1 MFTSRFTLCEKL
13 GVISFIFKLLIMKK
27 ITILFSLFFS
37 VIFLS
42 CDAQVKSNDVPIKDE
57 VKSYT
62 LENVVSDIAIPWGM
76 VWLPDGSM
84 LVTEK
89 SGILYQVKNGAKTE
103 VKNVPKVYNRGQGG
117 LLDIALH
124 PDYAKNGW
132 IYITYAAAE
141 GEGDGGNTKLIR
153 TKLQDGSLTQIESL
167 YKAAP
172 NSTKGQHFGSRIV
185 FDNEGY
191 LYFSVGE
198 RGDRIK
204 NPQDIT
210 RDCGKIYRLNDD
222 GSIPK
227 DNPFVGQSGAKEAIY
242 TYGNR
247 NPQGMAKHPETGEIW
262 SHEHGP
268 QGGDEIN
275 IAKKGANYGWS
286 VVTYGIDYDGT
297 TISTENKKPGIE
309 DPIFYWLPS
318 IAPSGM
324 AFVTGDRYPNWKG
337 HLVVGSLKF
346 QYLELVKLKGN
357 EVIERQKIATNI
369 GRVRNVA
376 QGPDGFIYIAVE
388 GKGIFKI
395 IPN

>member
-1 MFTSRFTLCEKL
+1 
-13 GVISFIFKLLIMKK
+13 MKK
-27 ITILFSLFFS
+27 YTIVYILFFS
-37 VIFLS
+37 VFFLS
-42 CDAQVKSNDVPIKDE
+42 CDAQVKSNDIPVRDE
-57 VKSYT
+57 VKNYT
-62 LENVVSDIAIPWGM
+62 LENVISDIQIPWGM
-76 VWLPDGSM
+76 TWLPDGSM

-89 SGILYQVKNGAKTE
+89 SGILYHVKNGTKTE
-103 VKNVPKVYNRGQGG
+103 VKNVPKVYSRGQGG

-132 IYITYAAAE
+132 IYITYAAEE
-141 GEGDGGNTKLIR
+141 GEGAGGNTKLIR
-153 TKLQDGSLTQIESL
+153 AKLQDGSLTQIELL
-167 YKAAP
+167 YKATP

-191 LYFSVGE
+191 LYFSIGE
-198 RGDRIK
+198 RGERIK
-204 NPQDIT
+204 NPQDVK

-227 DNPFVGQSGAKEAIY
+227 DNPFVGQAGAKEAIY

-262 SHEHGP
+262 AHEHGP

-324 AFVTGDRYPNWKG
+324 AFVTSDRYPDWKG
-337 HLVVGSLKF
+337 HLVIGSLKF
-346 QYLELVKLKGN
+346 QYLELVKLKGK
-357 EVIERQKIATNI
+357 EVIERQKIATDI
-369 GRVRNVA
+369 GRIRNVA

-388 GKGIFKI
+388 GKGILKI

>member
-1 MFTSRFTLCEKL
+1 
-13 GVISFIFKLLIMKK
+13 MKK
-27 ITILFSLFFS
+27 FALVYILFFS

-42 CDAQVKSNDVPIKDE
+42 CDAQVKSNDIPIKDE
-57 VKSYT
+57 VKNYT
-62 LENVVSDIAIPWGM
+62 LEKVVSDIPIPWGM

-89 SGILYQVKNGAKTE
+89 SGVLYHIINGTKTE

-141 GEGDGGNTKLIR
+141 GEGEGGNTKLIR

-167 YKAAP
+167 YKATP

-227 DNPFVGQSGAKEAIY
+227 DNPFVGQAGAKEAIY

-262 SHEHGP
+262 AHEHGP

-275 IAKKGANYGWS
+275 IIKKGANYGWS

-324 AFVTGDRYPNWKG
+324 AFVTSDRYPDWKG

-346 QYLELVKLKGN
+346 QYLELVKLKGK
-357 EVIERQKIATNI
+357 EVIERQKIATDI
-369 GRVRNVA
+369 GRIRNVA
-376 QGPDGFIYIAVE
+376 QGPDGYIYIAVE

>member
-1 MFTSRFTLCEKL
+1 
-13 GVISFIFKLLIMKK
+13 MKK
-27 ITILFSLFFS
+27 ITILFTLFFS

-42 CDAQVKSNDVPIKDE
+42 CDAQVKPNDISIKEE
-57 VKSYT
+57 VKNYT
-62 LENVVSDIAIPWGM
+62 LENVVSDIQIPWGM
-76 VWLPDGSM
+76 AWLPDGSM

-89 SGILYQVKNGAKTE
+89 SGILYQVKNGIKTE
-103 VKNVPKVYNRGQGG
+103 VKNMPKVYNRGQGG
-117 LLDIALH
+117 LLDIVLH

-132 IYITYAAAE
+132 IYMTYASDE

-153 TKLQDGSLTQIESL
+153 AKLQEGSLTQIESL
-167 YKAAP
+167 YKATP

-185 FDNEGY
+185 FDNEGF
-191 LYFSVGE
+191 LYFSIGE
-198 RGDRIK
+198 RGNNAE

-227 DNPFVGQSGAKEAIY
+227 DNPFVGQTGAKEAIY
-242 TYGNR
+242 TFGNR

-262 SHEHGP
+262 AHEHGP

-275 IAKKGANYGWS
+275 IIKKGANYGWAI
-286 VVTYGIDYDGT
+286 VTYGIDYDGT
-297 TISTENKKPGIE
+297 TISTLTEKPGVE
-309 DPIFYWLPS
+309 NPIYYWLPS

-324 AFVTGDRYPNWKG
+324 AFVTSDRYPDWKG
-337 HLVVGSLKF
+337 HLLVGSLKF

-357 EVIERQKIATNI
+357 TVIERQKIAKDI

-376 QGPDGFIYIAVE
+376 QGPDGFIYIGVE
-388 GKGIFKI
+388 GKGILKI

>member
-1 MFTSRFTLCEKL
+1 
-13 GVISFIFKLLIMKK
+13 MKK
-27 ITILFSLFFS
+27 YTIVYILFFS
-37 VIFLS
+37 VFFLS
-42 CDAQVKSNDVPIKDE
+42 CDAQVKSNDIPIRDE
-57 VKSYT
+57 VKNYT
-62 LENVVSDIAIPWGM
+62 LENVISDIQIPWGM
-76 VWLPDGSM
+76 TWLPDGSM

-89 SGILYQVKNGAKTE
+89 SGILYHVKNGTKTE
-103 VKNVPKVYNRGQGG
+103 VKNVPKVYSRGQGG

-132 IYITYAAAE
+132 IYITYAAEE
-141 GEGDGGNTKLIR
+141 GEGAGGNTKLIR
-153 TKLQDGSLTQIESL
+153 TKLQDGSLTQIEPL
-167 YKAAP
+167 YKATP

-227 DNPFVGQSGAKEAIY
+227 DNPFVGQAGAKEAIY

-262 SHEHGP
+262 AHEHGP
-268 QGGDEIN
+268 KGGDEIN
-275 IAKKGANYGWS
+275 IVKKGANYGWS

-297 TISTENKKPGIE
+297 TISTENKKTGIE

-324 AFVTGDRYPNWKG
+324 AFVTSDRYPDWKG

-346 QYLELVKLKGN
+346 QYFELVKLKGKQ
-357 EVIERQKIATNI
+357 VVERQKIATDI
-369 GRVRNVA
+369 GRIRNVA

-388 GKGIFKI
+388 GKGILKI

>member
-1 MFTSRFTLCEKL
+1 
-13 GVISFIFKLLIMKK
+13 MKK
-27 ITILFSLFFS
+27 YTIVYILFFS
-37 VIFLS
+37 VFFLS
-42 CDAQVKSNDVPIKDE
+42 CDAQVKSNDIPIRDE
-57 VKSYT
+57 VKNYT
-62 LENVVSDIAIPWGM
+62 LENVISDIQIPWGM
-76 VWLPDGSM
+76 TWLPDGSM

-89 SGILYQVKNGAKTE
+89 SGILYHVKNGTKTE
-103 VKNVPKVYNRGQGG
+103 VKNVPKVYSRGQGG

-132 IYITYAAAE
+132 IYITYAAEE
-141 GEGDGGNTKLIR
+141 GEGAGGNTKLIR
-153 TKLQDGSLTQIESL
+153 AKLQDGSLTQIEPL
-167 YKAAP
+167 YKATP

-227 DNPFVGQSGAKEAIY
+227 DNPFVGQAGAKEAIY

-262 SHEHGP
+262 AHEHGP
-268 QGGDEIN
+268 KGGDEIN
-275 IAKKGANYGWS
+275 IVKKGANYGWS

-324 AFVTGDRYPNWKG
+324 AFVTSDRYPDWKG

-346 QYLELVKLKGN
+346 QCFELVKLKGY
-357 EVIERQKIATNI
+357 EVIERKKIATDI

-388 GKGIFKI
+388 GKGILKL